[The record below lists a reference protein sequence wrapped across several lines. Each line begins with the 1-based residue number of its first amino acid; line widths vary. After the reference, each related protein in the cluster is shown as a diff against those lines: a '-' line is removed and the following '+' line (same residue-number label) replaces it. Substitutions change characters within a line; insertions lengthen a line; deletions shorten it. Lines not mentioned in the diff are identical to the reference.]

1 VAVTSIWHS
10 LPHEADGLGND
21 EARLGD
27 ETALGPT
34 VWISVRVVGTTCV
47 MVSIWVMR
55 MVEIDVEA
63 GIWVVK
69 VVVGPG
75 IVVITTGPGTVAV
88 VGIKVVTILGGN
100 CVVTVVMIGGRV
112 KVETTVEPGSCVVT
126 VPPGKVTTRGGT
138 VKVDTTV
145 LAGRVIVVVVM
156 TGGSVDV
163 LETVTTVVTGGSRDV
178 IVCGGPWTVVTI
190 VEAWKSISHRKGTVP
205 LNSKLSCN
213 GHKLC
218 RPQELPI
225 ELPITQRL
233 AIRILLT
240 GKVVVERRVLIDT
253 EICVV
258 VTNCVVATVR
268 VFSVVCVMS
277 RVVVRSSVR
286 VRSNTVVFS
295 IVWVGPGRVCVRVGP
310 AIVCVTDMRFVKV
323 KVRKIV
329 E

>member
-1 VAVTSIWHS
+1 
-10 LPHEADGLGND
+10 
-21 EARLGD
+21 
-27 ETALGPT
+27 
-34 VWISVRVVGTTCV
+34 
-47 MVSIWVMR
+47 
-55 MVEIDVEA
+55 
-63 GIWVVK
+63 VK

-88 VGIKVVTILGGN
+88 VGIKVVTILGGK

-277 RVVVRSSVR
+277 PLQYSSLFNSLSRPWQGLRSSQPSNCLCDRYAIRQSQSAQNCRIVGR
-286 VRSNTVVFS
+286 GRDTCRSRHFS
-295 IVWVGPGRVCVRVGP
+295 LLVALLPNLVLPTYERL
-310 AIVCVTDMRFVKV
+310 
-323 KVRKIV
+323 
-329 E
+329 